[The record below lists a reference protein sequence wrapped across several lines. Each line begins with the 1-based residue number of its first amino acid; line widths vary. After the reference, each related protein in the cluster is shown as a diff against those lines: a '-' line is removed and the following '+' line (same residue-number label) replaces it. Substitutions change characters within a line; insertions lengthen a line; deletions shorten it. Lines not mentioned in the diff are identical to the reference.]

1 MGERIDPFPCLY
13 TGPHGEICC
22 FTACGPYDMG
32 RKSSLPDDKQRNGKG
47 EGARHL
53 KCPGTE
59 EMRKIQTKII
69 AIVVLAT
76 VCVSMI
82 AGIVSAMVT
91 RYSTT
96 SALEKNVL
104 ETAELASMAAE
115 NKIATYTLTVAEM
128 ASNPILVDENVSPE
142 EKQAFIQERTD
153 AYYMRFGGMADT
165 EGYDVI
171 HDVDISEEP
180 FFQAAV
186 QGNSYMSA
194 PYIDGEDIYLM
205 VAAPI
210 REGGAVKGVLY
221 FQCDTDILQSIIE
234 GLKIGEEGEAYIL
247 DKEGTTIAYVDQE
260 SVLNRE
266 NVMREAAAA
275 PGDEGLQTVAAI
287 EKKMTLGEV
296 GVERFYYAEDQS
308 NNIQSYAP
316 IAGTDGWS
324 IAVTVDEDE
333 FMRPA
338 EYGNFIQTVVCAVAC
353 LVIIVI
359 SMRVSHSIVMP
370 VVRCA
375 KRIQALSQGDLGS
388 PVPQVK
394 SKDETRI
401 LADSTA
407 QLVKDFGTIIH
418 EMQDILGAIADGDLT
433 REVSGQPYPGD
444 FAVLWE
450 SLRVISE
457 KLNATMAGIVSAS
470 GQVSTGSDQ
479 VAATAAVLSQGA
491 VEQTSSVE
499 ELSGTISNMS
509 AEAKEIAQM
518 TEQAKDVV
526 GEAGGK
532 LQESSAYIDS
542 LNQAMSQITQ
552 SSDEIRR
559 IIDTIENIAFQT
571 NILALNAAVEAA
583 RAGTSGK
590 GFAVVAEEVREL
602 ANKSDQAA
610 KATKEL
616 IERSVKAVGSG
627 SFVVGKVTDSVT
639 AAAKMAGEAV
649 EQMEQVAKGVED
661 QTDAIEQAA
670 AGIGQISG
678 VVQNN
683 SATAE
688 ESAATSQELSSQAAM
703 LQQLVGSF
711 RL

>member
-1 MGERIDPFPCLY
+1 
-13 TGPHGEICC
+13 
-22 FTACGPYDMG
+22 
-32 RKSSLPDDKQRNGKG
+32 
-47 EGARHL
+47 
-53 KCPGTE
+53 
-59 EMRKIQTKII
+59 MRKIQTKII

-76 VCVSMI
+76 VCVSVV
-82 AGIVSAMVT
+82 AGIVSTVVT
-91 RYSTT
+91 RYSTR
-96 SALEKNVL
+96 SALEKNIL
-104 ETAELASMAAE
+104 ETAELAALAAE
-115 NKIATYTLTVAEM
+115 NMISTYTLTIAEM
-128 ASNPILVDENVSPE
+128 ASNPILVDEAVSPE

-165 EGYDVI
+165 EGYDVV

-234 GLKIGEEGEAYIL
+234 GLKIGEEGEAYSL

-266 NVMREAAAA
+266 NIMREAAAA
-275 PGDEGLQTVAAI
+275 PEDEGLQTVAAI

-324 IAVTVDEDE
+324 IAVTLDEDE

-338 EYGNFIQTVVCAVAC
+338 EYGNFIQIVICAAAC
-353 LVIIVI
+353 IVIIII
-359 SMRVSHSIVMP
+359 SMKVSHSIVTP

-375 KRIQALSQGDLGS
+375 KRLQALAQGDLGS
-388 PVPQVK
+388 PVPQIK

-407 QLVKDFGTIIH
+407 QLVKEFGEIVH

-433 REVSGQPYPGD
+433 REVSGQSYPGD
-444 FAVLWE
+444 FAALWE

-457 KLNATMAGIVSAS
+457 KLNVTMAGIVSAS

-479 VAATAAVLSQGA
+479 VASTAAALSQGA
-491 VEQTSSVE
+491 VEQTSAVT
-499 ELSGTISNMS
+499 ELSGTISDMS
-509 AEAKEIAQM
+509 TEAKGIAQR
-518 TEQAKDVV
+518 TEQTKDVV
-526 GEAGGK
+526 EEAGEK
-532 LQESSAYIDS
+532 LQESGGYIDS
-542 LNQAMSQITQ
+542 LNHAMGQITQ
-552 SSDEIRR
+552 SSGEISR

-590 GFAVVAEEVREL
+590 GFAVVAEEVRNL
-602 ANKSDQAA
+602 AIKSDQAA

-616 IERSVKAVGSG
+616 IERSVNSVESG
-627 SFVVGKVTDSVT
+627 SLVVEKVTDSVT

-649 EQMEQVAKGVED
+649 EQMEQVSKAVED
-661 QTDAIEQAA
+661 QTDAIGQIA
-670 AGIGQISG
+670 AGIEQISG

-688 ESAATSQELSSQAAM
+688 ESAATSQELSGQAAL
-703 LQQLVGSF
+703 LQQLVGNF
-711 RL
+711 RISKK

>member
-1 MGERIDPFPCLY
+1 
-13 TGPHGEICC
+13 
-22 FTACGPYDMG
+22 
-32 RKSSLPDDKQRNGKG
+32 
-47 EGARHL
+47 
-53 KCPGTE
+53 
-59 EMRKIQTKII
+59 MRKIQTKII

-82 AGIVSAMVT
+82 AGIVSTMVT

-104 ETAELASMAAE
+104 ETAELAAMAAE
-115 NKIATYTLTVAEM
+115 NMISTYTLTIVEM
-128 ASNPILVDENVSPE
+128 AANPILVDENTTPE
-142 EKQAFIQERTD
+142 EKQAFIQERAD
-153 AYYMRFGGMADT
+153 AYYMRFGGMSDAD
-165 EGYDVI
+165 GYDAV
-171 HDVDISEEP
+171 HGVDVSGEP

-186 QGNSYMSA
+186 QGSSYMST
-194 PYIDGEDIYLM
+194 PYIDGTDMYLM

-210 REGGAVKGVLY
+210 QKGDTVKGVLY
-221 FQCDTDILQSIIE
+221 FQCDINILQSIIE
-234 GLKIGEEGEAYIL
+234 GLQIGEEGEAYIL

-260 SVLNRE
+260 AVLNRE
-266 NVMREAAAA
+266 NVMREAAET
-275 PGDEGLQTVAAI
+275 PGDEGLQMVAAI

-324 IAVTVDEDE
+324 IAVTLDEDE

-338 EYGNFIQTVVCAVAC
+338 EYGNFIQTVVCVVAC
-353 LVIIVI
+353 IVIIII
-359 SMRVSHSIVMP
+359 SMRVSHSIVTP
-370 VVRCA
+370 VVRCT

-407 QLVKDFGTIIH
+407 QLVKDFGGIVH
-418 EMQDILGAIADGDLT
+418 EMQDILGAIADGNLT
-433 REVSGQPYPGD
+433 REVSGQSYPGD

-457 KLNATMAGIVSAS
+457 KLNVTMAGIVSAS

-479 VAATAAVLSQGA
+479 VAATAAALSQGA
-491 VEQTSSVE
+491 VEQTSAVG
-499 ELSGTISNMS
+499 ELSATISNMS
-509 AEAKEIAQM
+509 TEAKGIARM

-526 GEAGGK
+526 GEAGEK
-532 LQESSAYIDS
+532 LQESDGYIDS
-542 LNQAMSQITQ
+542 LNQAMGQITQ
-552 SSDEIRR
+552 SSDEISR

-583 RAGTSGK
+583 RAGASGK
-590 GFAVVAEEVREL
+590 GFAVVAEEVRNL
-602 ANKSDQAA
+602 ATKSDQAA

-616 IERSVKAVGSG
+616 IERSVNAVESG
-627 SFVVGKVTDSVT
+627 SLVVGKVTDSVT
-639 AAAKMAGEAV
+639 VAAKMAGEAV
-649 EQMEQVAKGVED
+649 EQMEQVTKAVEG
-661 QTDAIEQAA
+661 QTDAIGQVA
-670 AGIGQISG
+670 AGVAQISG

-703 LQQLVGSF
+703 LQQLVGNF
-711 RL
+711 RLLRK

>member
-32 RKSSLPDDKQRNGKG
+32 RKSSLLDDKQRNGKG

-338 EYGNFIQTVVCAVAC
+338 EYGNFIQTAVCAVAC

-359 SMRVSHSIVMP
+359 SMRVSHSIAMP

>member
-13 TGPHGEICC
+13 KTDEWE
-22 FTACGPYDMG
+22 G
-32 RKSSLPDDKQRNGKG
+32 RRGSESEAPGDGK
-47 EGARHL
+47 
-53 KCPGTE
+53 
-59 EMRKIQTKII
+59 MRKIQTKII

-82 AGIVSAMVT
+82 AGIVSTMVT

-96 SALEKNVL
+96 SALEKNAL
-104 ETAELASMAAE
+104 ETAELAAMAAE
-115 NKIATYTLTVAEM
+115 NMISTYTLTIAEM
-128 ASNPILVDENVSPE
+128 ASNPILVDENTTPE

-153 AYYMRFGGMADT
+153 AYYMRFGGMTDAD
-165 EGYDVI
+165 GYDAV
-171 HDVDISEEP
+171 HGVDVSGEP

-186 QGNSYMSA
+186 QGSSYMST
-194 PYIDGEDIYLM
+194 PYIDGTDMYLM

-210 REGGAVKGVLY
+210 QKGDTVKGVLY
-221 FQCDTDILQSIIE
+221 FQCDINILQSIIE
-234 GLKIGEEGEAYIL
+234 GLQIGEEGEAYIL

-260 SVLNRE
+260 AVLNRE
-266 NVMREAAAA
+266 NVMREAAET
-275 PGDEGLQTVAAI
+275 PGDEGLQMVAAI

-324 IAVTVDEDE
+324 IAVTLDEDE

-338 EYGNFIQTVVCAVAC
+338 EYGNLIQIVVCAVAC
-353 LVIIVI
+353 IVIIII
-359 SMRVSHSIVMP
+359 SMRVSHSIVTP
-370 VVRCA
+370 VVRCT

-407 QLVKDFGTIIH
+407 QLVKDFGGIVH
-418 EMQDILGAIADGDLT
+418 EMQDVLGAIADGNLT
-433 REVSGQPYPGD
+433 REVSGQSYPGD

-457 KLNATMAGIVSAS
+457 KLNVTMAGIVSAS

-479 VAATAAVLSQGA
+479 VAATAAALSQGA
-491 VEQTSSVE
+491 VEQTSAVG
-499 ELSGTISNMS
+499 ELSATISNMS
-509 AEAKEIAQM
+509 TEAKGIARM

-526 GEAGGK
+526 GEAGEK
-532 LQESSAYIDS
+532 LQESDGYIDS
-542 LNQAMSQITQ
+542 LNQAMGQITQ
-552 SSDEIRR
+552 SSDEISR

-583 RAGTSGK
+583 RAGASGK
-590 GFAVVAEEVREL
+590 GFAVVAEEVRNL
-602 ANKSDQAA
+602 ATKSDQAA

-616 IERSVKAVGSG
+616 IERSVNAVESG
-627 SFVVGKVTDSVT
+627 SLVVGKVTDSVT
-639 AAAKMAGEAV
+639 VAAKMAGEAV
-649 EQMEQVAKGVED
+649 EQMEQVTKAVEG
-661 QTDAIEQAA
+661 QTDAIGQVA
-670 AGIGQISG
+670 AGVAQISG

-703 LQQLVGSF
+703 LQQLVGNF
-711 RL
+711 RLLRK

>member
-1 MGERIDPFPCLY
+1 
-13 TGPHGEICC
+13 
-22 FTACGPYDMG
+22 
-32 RKSSLPDDKQRNGKG
+32 
-47 EGARHL
+47 
-53 KCPGTE
+53 
-59 EMRKIQTKII
+59 MRKIQTKII

-76 VCVSMI
+76 VCVSVI
-82 AGIVSAMVT
+82 AGIVSTVVT

-104 ETAELASMAAE
+104 ETAELAALAAE
-115 NKIATYTLTVAEM
+115 NMISTYTLTIAEM
-128 ASNPILVDENVSPE
+128 ASNPILVDETVSLE
-142 EKQAFIQERTD
+142 EKQAFIQERAD
-153 AYYMRFGGMADT
+153 AYYMRFGGMTDAD
-165 EGYDVI
+165 GYDAV
-171 HDVDISEEP
+171 HGVDVSGEP

-186 QGNSYMSA
+186 QGSSYMST
-194 PYIDGEDIYLM
+194 PYIDGKDMYLM
-205 VAAPI
+205 VAAPV
-210 REGGAVKGVLY
+210 RDGDAVKGVLY

-234 GLKIGEEGEAYIL
+234 GLQIGEEGEAYIL

-266 NVMREAAAA
+266 NVMREAAAS
-275 PGDEGLQTVAAI
+275 PEDEGLQTVAAI

-324 IAVTVDEDE
+324 IAVTLDEDE

-353 LVIIVI
+353 IVIIII
-359 SMRVSHSIVMP
+359 SMRVSHSIVTP

-375 KRIQALSQGDLGS
+375 KRIQALAQGDLGS

-407 QLVKDFGTIIH
+407 QLVKDFGGIVH
-418 EMQDILGAIADGDLT
+418 EMQDILGAIADGNLT

-444 FAVLWE
+444 FAALWE

-457 KLNATMAGIVSAS
+457 KLNVTMAGIVSAS

-479 VAATAAVLSQGA
+479 VASTAAALSQGA
-491 VEQTSSVE
+491 VEQTSAVT

-509 AEAKEIAQM
+509 TEAKGIAQR

-526 GEAGGK
+526 GEAGEK
-532 LQESSAYIDS
+532 LQESGGYIDS
-542 LNQAMSQITQ
+542 LNQAMGQITQ
-552 SSDEIRR
+552 SSDEISR

-583 RAGTSGK
+583 RAEMSGK
-590 GFAVVAEEVREL
+590 GFAVVAEEVRNL
-602 ANKSDQAA
+602 AIKSDQAA

-616 IERSVKAVGSG
+616 IERSVSAVGSG
-627 SFVVGKVTDSVT
+627 SLVVEKVTDSVT

-649 EQMEQVAKGVED
+649 EQMEQVSKAVED
-661 QTDAIEQAA
+661 QTDAIGQIA
-670 AGIGQISG
+670 AGIEQISG

-688 ESAATSQELSSQAAM
+688 ESAATSQELSGQAAM
-703 LQQLVGSF
+703 LQQLVGNF
-711 RL
+711 RLLKK

>member
-1 MGERIDPFPCLY
+1 MQCPE
-13 TGPHGEICC
+13 T
-22 FTACGPYDMG
+22 
-32 RKSSLPDDKQRNGKG
+32 DK
-47 EGARHL
+47 
-53 KCPGTE
+53 
-59 EMRKIQTKII
+59 MRKIQTKII
-69 AIVVLAT
+69 AMVVLAT
-76 VCVSMI
+76 VCVSVI
-82 AGIVSAMVT
+82 AGTVSTVVT

-104 ETAELASMAAE
+104 ETAELAALAAE
-115 NKIATYTLTVAEM
+115 NMISTYTLTIAEM
-128 ASNPILVDENVSPE
+128 ASNPILVDETASPE
-142 EKQAFIQERTD
+142 EKQAFIQERAD
-153 AYYMRFGGMADT
+153 AYYMRFGGMTDIDGHDAVH
-165 EGYDVI
+165 GVDV
-171 HDVDISEEP
+171 SEEP

-186 QGNSYMSA
+186 QGSSYMST
-194 PYIDGEDIYLM
+194 PYIDGKDIYIM

-210 REGGAVKGVLY
+210 RQGEVVKGVLY
-221 FQCDTDILQSIIE
+221 FQCDTSILQSIIE
-234 GLKIGEEGEAYIL
+234 GLQIGEEGEAYIL

-260 SVLNRE
+260 AVLNRE
-266 NVMREAAAA
+266 NVMKEAASA

-287 EKKMTLGEV
+287 EKKMTLGEI

-324 IAVTVDEDE
+324 IAVTIDEDE

-338 EYGNFIQTVVCAVAC
+338 EYGNFLQTVICVAAC
-353 LVIIVI
+353 ILIIII
-359 SMRVSHSIVMP
+359 SMRVSYSIVTP

-401 LADSTA
+401 LADSTV
-407 QLVKDFGTIIH
+407 QLVKDFGTIVH
-418 EMQDILGAIADGDLT
+418 EMQDILGAIADGNLS
-433 REVSGQPYPGD
+433 REVSGQSYPGD

-457 KLNATMAGIVSAS
+457 KLNVTMAGIVSAS
-470 GQVSTGSDQ
+470 VQVSTGSDQ
-479 VAATAAVLSQGA
+479 VAATAAALSQGA
-491 VEQTSSVE
+491 VEQTGAVG

-509 AEAKEIAQM
+509 TEAKGIAQL

-526 GEAGGK
+526 GEAGEK
-532 LQESSAYIDS
+532 LQESGGYIDS
-542 LNQAMSQITQ
+542 LNQAMGQITE
-552 SSDEIRR
+552 SSDEISR

-590 GFAVVAEEVREL
+590 GFAVVAEEVRNL
-602 ANKSDQAA
+602 AIKSDQAA

-616 IERSVKAVGSG
+616 IERSVNAVESG
-627 SFVVGKVTDSVT
+627 SLVVEKVTDSVT
-639 AAAKMAGEAV
+639 AAAKMAEEAV
-649 EQMEQVAKGVED
+649 EQMEQVTKAVED
-661 QTDAIEQAA
+661 QTDAIEQVAT
-670 AGIGQISG
+670 GIEQISG

-703 LQQLVGSF
+703 LQQLVGGF
-711 RL
+711 RLLKK

>member
-1 MGERIDPFPCLY
+1 
-13 TGPHGEICC
+13 
-22 FTACGPYDMG
+22 
-32 RKSSLPDDKQRNGKG
+32 
-47 EGARHL
+47 
-53 KCPGTE
+53 
-59 EMRKIQTKII
+59 MRKIQTKII
-69 AIVVLAT
+69 AIVVSAT

-82 AGIVSAMVT
+82 AGIVSTMVT

-96 SALEKNVL
+96 SALEKNAL
-104 ETAELASMAAE
+104 ETAELAAMAAE
-115 NKIATYTLTVAEM
+115 NMISTYTLTIAEM
-128 ASNPILVDENVSPE
+128 ASNPILVDENTTPE

-153 AYYMRFGGMADT
+153 AYYMRFGGMTDAD
-165 EGYDVI
+165 GYDAV
-171 HDVDISEEP
+171 HGVDVSGEP

-186 QGNSYMSA
+186 QGSSYMST
-194 PYIDGEDIYLM
+194 PYIDGRDMYLM

-210 REGGAVKGVLY
+210 QKGDTVKGVLY
-221 FQCDTDILQSIIE
+221 FQCDINILQSIIE
-234 GLKIGEEGEAYIL
+234 GLQIGEEGEAYIL

-260 SVLNRE
+260 AVLNRE
-266 NVMREAAAA
+266 NVMREAAET
-275 PGDEGLQTVAAI
+275 PGDEGLQMVAAI

-324 IAVTVDEDE
+324 IAVTLDEDE

-338 EYGNFIQTVVCAVAC
+338 EYGNLIQIVVCAVAC
-353 LVIIVI
+353 IVIIII
-359 SMRVSHSIVMP
+359 SMRVSHSIVTP
-370 VVRCA
+370 VVRCT

-407 QLVKDFGTIIH
+407 QLVKDFGGIVH
-418 EMQDILGAIADGDLT
+418 EMQDILGAIADGNLT
-433 REVSGQPYPGD
+433 REVSGQSYPGD

-457 KLNATMAGIVSAS
+457 KLNVTMAGIVSAS

-479 VAATAAVLSQGA
+479 VAATAAALSQGA
-491 VEQTSSVE
+491 VEQTSAVG
-499 ELSGTISNMS
+499 ELSATISNMS
-509 AEAKEIAQM
+509 TEAKGIARM

-526 GEAGGK
+526 GEAGEK
-532 LQESSAYIDS
+532 LQESDGYIDS
-542 LNQAMSQITQ
+542 LNQAMGQITQ
-552 SSDEIRR
+552 SSDEISR

-583 RAGTSGK
+583 RAGASGK
-590 GFAVVAEEVREL
+590 GFAVVAEEVRNL
-602 ANKSDQAA
+602 ATKSDQAA

-616 IERSVKAVGSG
+616 IERSVNAVESG
-627 SFVVGKVTDSVT
+627 SLVVGKVTDSVT
-639 AAAKMAGEAV
+639 VAAKMAGEAV
-649 EQMEQVAKGVED
+649 EQMEQVTKAVEG
-661 QTDAIEQAA
+661 QTDAIGQVA
-670 AGIGQISG
+670 AGVAQISG

-703 LQQLVGSF
+703 LQQLVGNF
-711 RL
+711 RLLRK

>member
-1 MGERIDPFPCLY
+1 M
-13 TGPHGEICC
+13 
-22 FTACGPYDMG
+22 
-32 RKSSLPDDKQRNGKG
+32 RKSAVSQHADRVAGREKIVPARLGTDEWEGREGSVFEAPGDGK
-47 EGARHL
+47 
-53 KCPGTE
+53 
-59 EMRKIQTKII
+59 MRKIQTKII

-82 AGIVSAMVT
+82 AGIVSTMVT

-104 ETAELASMAAE
+104 ETAELAAMAAE
-115 NKIATYTLTVAEM
+115 NMISTYTLTVAEM
-128 ASNPILVDENVSPE
+128 ASNPTLVDENVSPE

-165 EGYDVI
+165 DGYDVV
-171 HDVDISEEP
+171 HDVNISGEP

-186 QGNSYMSA
+186 QGNSYMST

-210 REGGAVKGVLY
+210 REGDAVKGVLY

-234 GLKIGEEGEAYIL
+234 GLQIGEEGEAYIL

-260 SVLNRE
+260 AVLNRE
-266 NVMREAAAA
+266 NVMREAAQA

-287 EKKMTLGEV
+287 EKKMTLGEI

-338 EYGNFIQTVVCAVAC
+338 EYGNFIQTAVCAVAC
-353 LVIIVI
+353 IVIILI

-370 VVRCA
+370 VVKCA

-407 QLVKDFGTIIH
+407 QLVNDFGSIIH
-418 EMQDILGAIADGDLT
+418 EMQNILGGIADGDLT
-433 REVSGQPYPGD
+433 REVSGQSYPGD

-491 VEQTSSVE
+491 VEQTSAVG

-509 AEAKEIAQM
+509 TEAKGIARM

-552 SSDEIRR
+552 SSDEISR

-602 ANKSDQAA
+602 AIKSDQAA

-627 SFVVGKVTDSVT
+627 SLVVGKVTDSVT

-649 EQMEQVAKGVED
+649 EQMEQVTKGVEE
-661 QTDAIEQAA
+661 QTDAIEQVAL
-670 AGIGQISG
+670 GIGQISG

-711 RL
+711 RLLNK

>member
-32 RKSSLPDDKQRNGKG
+32 RKSSLLDDKQRNGKG

-338 EYGNFIQTVVCAVAC
+338 EYGNFIQTAVCAVAC

>member
-1 MGERIDPFPCLY
+1 
-13 TGPHGEICC
+13 
-22 FTACGPYDMG
+22 
-32 RKSSLPDDKQRNGKG
+32 
-47 EGARHL
+47 
-53 KCPGTE
+53 
-59 EMRKIQTKII
+59 MRKIQTKII

-76 VCVSMI
+76 VCVSVI
-82 AGIVSAMVT
+82 AGIVSTVVT

-104 ETAELASMAAE
+104 ETAELAALAAE
-115 NKIATYTLTVAEM
+115 NMISTYTLTIAEM
-128 ASNPILVDENVSPE
+128 ASNPILVDETVSLE
-142 EKQAFIQERTD
+142 EKQAFIQERAD
-153 AYYMRFGGMADT
+153 AYYMRFGGMTDAD
-165 EGYDVI
+165 GYDAV
-171 HDVDISEEP
+171 HGVDVSGEP

-186 QGNSYMSA
+186 QGSSYMST
-194 PYIDGEDIYLM
+194 PYIDGKDMYLM
-205 VAAPI
+205 VAAPV
-210 REGGAVKGVLY
+210 RDGDAVKGVLY

-234 GLKIGEEGEAYIL
+234 GLQIGEEGEAYIL

-266 NVMREAAAA
+266 NVMREAAAS
-275 PGDEGLQTVAAI
+275 PEDEGLQTVAAI

-324 IAVTVDEDE
+324 IAVTLDEDE

-353 LVIIVI
+353 IVIIII
-359 SMRVSHSIVMP
+359 SMRVSHSIVTP

-375 KRIQALSQGDLGS
+375 KRIQALAQGDLGS

-407 QLVKDFGTIIH
+407 QLVKDFGGIVH
-418 EMQDILGAIADGDLT
+418 EMQDILGAIADGNLT

-444 FAVLWE
+444 FAALWE

-457 KLNATMAGIVSAS
+457 KLNVTMAGIVSAS

-479 VAATAAVLSQGA
+479 VASTAAALSQGA
-491 VEQTSSVE
+491 VEQTSAVT

-509 AEAKEIAQM
+509 TEAKGIAQRM
-518 TEQAKDVV
+518 EQAKDVV
-526 GEAGGK
+526 GEAGEK
-532 LQESSAYIDS
+532 LQESGGYIDS
-542 LNQAMSQITQ
+542 LNQAMGQITQ
-552 SSDEIRR
+552 SSDEISR

-590 GFAVVAEEVREL
+590 GFAVVAEEVRNL
-602 ANKSDQAA
+602 AIKSDQAA

-616 IERSVKAVGSG
+616 IERSVSAVGSG
-627 SFVVGKVTDSVT
+627 SLVVEKVTDSVT

-649 EQMEQVAKGVED
+649 EQMEQVSKAVED
-661 QTDAIEQAA
+661 QTDAIGQIA
-670 AGIGQISG
+670 AGIEQISG

-688 ESAATSQELSSQAAM
+688 ESAATSQELSGQAAM
-703 LQQLVGSF
+703 LQQLVGNF
-711 RL
+711 RLLKK

>member
-1 MGERIDPFPCLY
+1 MINRCMEREKGLGIRS
-13 TGPHGEICC
+13 
-22 FTACGPYDMG
+22 ARG
-32 RKSSLPDDKQRNGKG
+32 RK
-47 EGARHL
+47 
-53 KCPGTE
+53 
-59 EMRKIQTKII
+59 MRKIQTKII

-82 AGIVSAMVT
+82 AGIVSTMVT

-104 ETAELASMAAE
+104 ETAELAAMAAE

-165 EGYDVI
+165 DGYDVV
-171 HDVDISEEP
+171 HDVNISEEP

-186 QGNSYMSA
+186 QGNGYMST

-210 REGGAVKGVLY
+210 REGEAVKGVLY

-260 SVLNRE
+260 SVMNRE
-266 NVMREAAAA
+266 NVMRDAAEA
-275 PGDEGLQTVAAI
+275 PDDEGLQTVAAI

-338 EYGNFIQTVVCAVAC
+338 EYGNLIQTAVCVVAC
-353 LVIIVI
+353 FVIILV
-359 SMRVSHSIVMP
+359 SMRVSRSIVMP
-370 VVRCA
+370 VVKCA
-375 KRIQALSQGDLGS
+375 KRIQSLSQGDLGS

-407 QLVKDFGTIIH
+407 QLVKDFGAIIH

-450 SLRVISE
+450 SLRVISD

-479 VAATAAVLSQGA
+479 VASTAAVLSQGA
-491 VEQTSSVE
+491 VEQTSAVE

-509 AEAKEIAQM
+509 VEAKGIAQM
-518 TEQAKDVV
+518 TDEAKDVV

-532 LQESSAYIDS
+532 LQESSEYIDS

-602 ANKSDQAA
+602 ATKSDQAA

-627 SFVVGKVTDSVT
+627 SLVVGKVTDSVT

-670 AGIGQISG
+670 AGIVQISG

-711 RL
+711 RLLKN

>member
-13 TGPHGEICC
+13 NTDEWE
-22 FTACGPYDMG
+22 G
-32 RKSSLPDDKQRNGKG
+32 RRGLESEAPEDGK
-47 EGARHL
+47 
-53 KCPGTE
+53 
-59 EMRKIQTKII
+59 MRKIQTKII

-82 AGIVSAMVT
+82 AGIVSTMVT

-96 SALEKNVL
+96 SALEKNAL
-104 ETAELASMAAE
+104 ETAELAAMAAE
-115 NKIATYTLTVAEM
+115 NMISTYTLTIAEM
-128 ASNPILVDENVSPE
+128 ASNPILVDENTTPE

-153 AYYMRFGGMADT
+153 AYYMRFGGMTDAD
-165 EGYDVI
+165 GYDAV
-171 HDVDISEEP
+171 HGVDVSGEP

-186 QGNSYMSA
+186 QGSSYMST
-194 PYIDGEDIYLM
+194 PYIDGTDMYLM

-210 REGGAVKGVLY
+210 QKGDTVKGVLY
-221 FQCDTDILQSIIE
+221 FQCDINILQSIIE
-234 GLKIGEEGEAYIL
+234 GLQIGEEGEAYIL

-260 SVLNRE
+260 AVLNRE
-266 NVMREAAAA
+266 NVMREAAET
-275 PGDEGLQTVAAI
+275 PGDEGLQMVAAI

-324 IAVTVDEDE
+324 IAVTLDEDE

-338 EYGNFIQTVVCAVAC
+338 EYGNLIQIVVCAVAC
-353 LVIIVI
+353 IVIIII
-359 SMRVSHSIVMP
+359 SMRVSHSIVTP
-370 VVRCA
+370 VVRCT

-407 QLVKDFGTIIH
+407 QLVKDFGGIVH
-418 EMQDILGAIADGDLT
+418 EMQDVLGAIADGNLT
-433 REVSGQPYPGD
+433 REVSGQSYPGD

-457 KLNATMAGIVSAS
+457 KLNVTMAGIVSAS

-479 VAATAAVLSQGA
+479 VAATAAALSQGA
-491 VEQTSSVE
+491 VEQTSAVG
-499 ELSGTISNMS
+499 ELSATISNMS
-509 AEAKEIAQM
+509 TEAKGIARM

-526 GEAGGK
+526 GEAGEK
-532 LQESSAYIDS
+532 LQESDGYIDS
-542 LNQAMSQITQ
+542 LNQAMGQITQ
-552 SSDEIRR
+552 SSDEISR

-583 RAGTSGK
+583 RAGASGK
-590 GFAVVAEEVREL
+590 GFAVVAEEVRNL
-602 ANKSDQAA
+602 ATKSDQAA

-616 IERSVKAVGSG
+616 IERSVNAVESG
-627 SFVVGKVTDSVT
+627 SLVVGKVTDSVT
-639 AAAKMAGEAV
+639 VAAKMAGEAV
-649 EQMEQVAKGVED
+649 EQMEQVTKAVEG
-661 QTDAIEQAA
+661 QTDAIGQVA
-670 AGIGQISG
+670 AGVAQISG

-703 LQQLVGSF
+703 LQQLVGNF
-711 RL
+711 RLLRK

>member
-13 TGPHGEICC
+13 KTDEW
-22 FTACGPYDMG
+22 DG
-32 RKSSLPDDKQRNGKG
+32 RRGSESEAPGDGK
-47 EGARHL
+47 
-53 KCPGTE
+53 
-59 EMRKIQTKII
+59 MRKIQTKII

-82 AGIVSAMVT
+82 AGIVSTMVT

-96 SALEKNVL
+96 SALEKNAL
-104 ETAELASMAAE
+104 ETAELAAMAAE
-115 NKIATYTLTVAEM
+115 NMISTYTLTIAEM
-128 ASNPILVDENVSPE
+128 ASNPILVDENTTPE

-153 AYYMRFGGMADT
+153 AYYMRFGGMTDAD
-165 EGYDVI
+165 GYDAV
-171 HDVDISEEP
+171 HGVDVSGEP

-186 QGNSYMSA
+186 QGSSYMST
-194 PYIDGEDIYLM
+194 PYIDGTDMYLM

-210 REGGAVKGVLY
+210 QKGDTVKGVLY
-221 FQCDTDILQSIIE
+221 FQCDINILQSIIE
-234 GLKIGEEGEAYIL
+234 GLQIGEEGEAYIL

-260 SVLNRE
+260 AVLNRE
-266 NVMREAAAA
+266 NVMREAAET
-275 PGDEGLQTVAAI
+275 PGDEGLQMVAAI

-324 IAVTVDEDE
+324 IAVTLDEDE

-338 EYGNFIQTVVCAVAC
+338 EYGNLIQIVVCAVAC
-353 LVIIVI
+353 IVIIII
-359 SMRVSHSIVMP
+359 SMRVSHSIVTP
-370 VVRCA
+370 VVRCT

-407 QLVKDFGTIIH
+407 QLVKDFGGIVH
-418 EMQDILGAIADGDLT
+418 EMQDILGAIADGNLT
-433 REVSGQPYPGD
+433 REVSGQSYPGD

-457 KLNATMAGIVSAS
+457 KLNVTMAGIVSAS

-479 VAATAAVLSQGA
+479 VAATAAALSQGA
-491 VEQTSSVE
+491 VEQTSAVG
-499 ELSGTISNMS
+499 ELSATISNMS
-509 AEAKEIAQM
+509 TEAKGIARM

-526 GEAGGK
+526 GEAGEK
-532 LQESSAYIDS
+532 LQESDGYIDS
-542 LNQAMSQITQ
+542 LNQAMGQITQ
-552 SSDEIRR
+552 SSDEISR

-583 RAGTSGK
+583 RAGASGK
-590 GFAVVAEEVREL
+590 GFAVVAEEVRNL
-602 ANKSDQAA
+602 ATKSDQAA

-616 IERSVKAVGSG
+616 IERSVNAVESG
-627 SFVVGKVTDSVT
+627 SLVVGKVTDSVT
-639 AAAKMAGEAV
+639 VAAKMAGEAV
-649 EQMEQVAKGVED
+649 EQMEQVTKAVEG
-661 QTDAIEQAA
+661 QTDAIGQVA
-670 AGIGQISG
+670 AGVAQISG

-703 LQQLVGSF
+703 LQQLVGNF
-711 RL
+711 RILRK

>member
-1 MGERIDPFPCLY
+1 MESEAPED
-13 TGPHGEICC
+13 
-22 FTACGPYDMG
+22 
-32 RKSSLPDDKQRNGKG
+32 GK
-47 EGARHL
+47 
-53 KCPGTE
+53 
-59 EMRKIQTKII
+59 MRKIQTKII

-82 AGIVSAMVT
+82 AGIVSTMVT

-104 ETAELASMAAE
+104 ETAELAAMAAE
-115 NKIATYTLTVAEM
+115 NMISTYTLTIAEM
-128 ASNPILVDENVSPE
+128 AANPILVDENTTPE
-142 EKQAFIQERTD
+142 EKQAFIQERAD
-153 AYYMRFGGMADT
+153 AYYMRFGGMSDAD
-165 EGYDVI
+165 GYDAV
-171 HDVDISEEP
+171 HGVDVSGEP

-186 QGNSYMSA
+186 QGSSYMST
-194 PYIDGEDIYLM
+194 PYIDGRDMYLM

-210 REGGAVKGVLY
+210 QKGDTVKGVLY
-221 FQCDTDILQSIIE
+221 FQCDINILQSIIE
-234 GLKIGEEGEAYIL
+234 GLQIGEEGEAYIL

-260 SVLNRE
+260 AVLNRE
-266 NVMREAAAA
+266 NVMREAAET
-275 PGDEGLQTVAAI
+275 PGDEGLQMVAAI

-324 IAVTVDEDE
+324 IAVTLDEDE

-338 EYGNFIQTVVCAVAC
+338 EYGNFIQTVVCVVAC
-353 LVIIVI
+353 IVIIII
-359 SMRVSHSIVMP
+359 SMRVSHSIVTP
-370 VVRCA
+370 VVRCT

-407 QLVKDFGTIIH
+407 QLVKDFGGIVH
-418 EMQDILGAIADGDLT
+418 EMQDVLGAIADGNLT
-433 REVSGQPYPGD
+433 REVSGQSYPGD

-457 KLNATMAGIVSAS
+457 KLNVTMAGIVSAS

-479 VAATAAVLSQGA
+479 VAATAAALSQGA
-491 VEQTSSVE
+491 VEQTSAVG
-499 ELSGTISNMS
+499 ELSATISNMS
-509 AEAKEIAQM
+509 TEAKGIARM

-526 GEAGGK
+526 GEAGEK
-532 LQESSAYIDS
+532 LQESDGYIDS
-542 LNQAMSQITQ
+542 LNQAMGQITQ
-552 SSDEIRR
+552 SSDEISR

-583 RAGTSGK
+583 RAGASGK
-590 GFAVVAEEVREL
+590 GFAVVAEEVRNL
-602 ANKSDQAA
+602 ATKSDQAA

-616 IERSVKAVGSG
+616 IERSVNAVESG
-627 SFVVGKVTDSVT
+627 SLVVGKVTDSVT
-639 AAAKMAGEAV
+639 VAAKMAGEAV
-649 EQMEQVAKGVED
+649 EQMEQVTKAVEG
-661 QTDAIEQAA
+661 QTDAIGQVA
-670 AGIGQISG
+670 AGVAQISG

-703 LQQLVGSF
+703 LQQLVGNF
-711 RL
+711 RLLRK

>member
-1 MGERIDPFPCLY
+1 
-13 TGPHGEICC
+13 
-22 FTACGPYDMG
+22 
-32 RKSSLPDDKQRNGKG
+32 
-47 EGARHL
+47 
-53 KCPGTE
+53 
-59 EMRKIQTKII
+59 MRKIQTKII

-76 VCVSMI
+76 VCVSVV
-82 AGIVSAMVT
+82 AGIVSTVVT
-91 RYSTT
+91 RYSTG
-96 SALEKNVL
+96 SALEKNIL
-104 ETAELASMAAE
+104 ETAELAALAAE
-115 NKIATYTLTVAEM
+115 NMISTYTLTIAEM
-128 ASNPILVDENVSPE
+128 ASNPILVDEAVSPE
-142 EKQAFIQERTD
+142 EKQAFIQERVD
-153 AYYMRFGGMADT
+153 AYYMRFGGMADID
-165 EGYDVI
+165 GHDAV
-171 HDVDISEEP
+171 HDVDISGEP

-186 QGNSYMSA
+186 QGNNYMST
-194 PYIDGEDIYLM
+194 PYIDGSDMYIM

-210 REGGAVKGVLY
+210 REGEAVKGVLY
-221 FQCDTDILQSIIE
+221 FQCDTYILQSIIE
-234 GLKIGEEGEAYIL
+234 GLQIGEEGEAYIL

-266 NVMREAAAA
+266 NIMREAAAA
-275 PGDEGLQTVAAI
+275 PEDEGLQTVAAI

-324 IAVTVDEDE
+324 IAVTLDEDE

-338 EYGNFIQTVVCAVAC
+338 EYGNFIQIVICAAAC
-353 LVIIVI
+353 IVIIII
-359 SMRVSHSIVMP
+359 SMKVSHSIVTP

-375 KRIQALSQGDLGS
+375 KRLQALAQGDLGS
-388 PVPQVK
+388 PVPQIK

-407 QLVKDFGTIIH
+407 QLVKEFGEIVH

-433 REVSGQPYPGD
+433 REVSGQAYPGD
-444 FAVLWE
+444 FAALWE

-457 KLNATMAGIVSAS
+457 KLNVTMAGIVSAS

-479 VAATAAVLSQGA
+479 VASTAAALSQGA
-491 VEQTSSVE
+491 VEQTSAVT
-499 ELSGTISNMS
+499 ELSGTISDMS
-509 AEAKEIAQM
+509 TEAKGIAQR

-526 GEAGGK
+526 EEAGEK
-532 LQESSAYIDS
+532 LQESGGYIDS
-542 LNQAMSQITQ
+542 LNHAMGQITQ
-552 SSDEIRR
+552 SSGEISR

-590 GFAVVAEEVREL
+590 GFAVVAEEVRNL
-602 ANKSDQAA
+602 AIKSDQAA

-616 IERSVKAVGSG
+616 IERSVNSVESG
-627 SFVVGKVTDSVT
+627 SLVVEKVTDSVT

-649 EQMEQVAKGVED
+649 EQMEQVSKAVED
-661 QTDAIEQAA
+661 QTDAIGQIA
-670 AGIGQISG
+670 AGIEQISG

-688 ESAATSQELSSQAAM
+688 ESAATSQELSGQAAL
-703 LQQLVGSF
+703 LQQLVGNF
-711 RL
+711 RISKK

>member
-1 MGERIDPFPCLY
+1 
-13 TGPHGEICC
+13 
-22 FTACGPYDMG
+22 
-32 RKSSLPDDKQRNGKG
+32 
-47 EGARHL
+47 
-53 KCPGTE
+53 
-59 EMRKIQTKII
+59 MRKIQTKII

-76 VCVSMI
+76 VCVSVV
-82 AGIVSAMVT
+82 AGIVSTVVT
-91 RYSTT
+91 RYSTR
-96 SALEKNVL
+96 SALEKNIL
-104 ETAELASMAAE
+104 ETAELAALAAE
-115 NKIATYTLTVAEM
+115 NMISTYTLTIAEM
-128 ASNPILVDENVSPE
+128 ASNPILVDEAVSPE
-142 EKQAFIQERTD
+142 EKQAFIQERVD
-153 AYYMRFGGMADT
+153 AYYMRFGGMADID
-165 EGYDVI
+165 GHDAV
-171 HDVDISEEP
+171 HDVDISGEP

-186 QGNSYMSA
+186 QGNNYMST
-194 PYIDGEDIYLM
+194 PYIDGSDMYIM

-210 REGGAVKGVLY
+210 REGEAVKGVLY
-221 FQCDTDILQSIIE
+221 FQCDTYILQSIIE
-234 GLKIGEEGEAYIL
+234 GLQIGEEGEAYIL

-266 NVMREAAAA
+266 NIMREAAAA
-275 PGDEGLQTVAAI
+275 PEDEGLQTVAAI

-324 IAVTVDEDE
+324 IAVTLDEDE

-338 EYGNFIQTVVCAVAC
+338 EYGNFIQIVICAAAC
-353 LVIIVI
+353 IVIIII
-359 SMRVSHSIVMP
+359 SMKVSHSIVTP

-375 KRIQALSQGDLGS
+375 KRLQALAQGDLGS
-388 PVPQVK
+388 PVPQIK

-407 QLVKDFGTIIH
+407 QLVKEFGEIVH

-433 REVSGQPYPGD
+433 REVSGQAYPGD
-444 FAVLWE
+444 FAALWE

-457 KLNATMAGIVSAS
+457 KLNVTMAGIVSAS

-479 VAATAAVLSQGA
+479 VASTAAALSQGA
-491 VEQTSSVE
+491 VEQTSAVT
-499 ELSGTISNMS
+499 ELSGTISDMS
-509 AEAKEIAQM
+509 TEAKGIAQR

-526 GEAGGK
+526 EEAGEK
-532 LQESSAYIDS
+532 LQESGGYIDS
-542 LNQAMSQITQ
+542 LNHAMGQITQ
-552 SSDEIRR
+552 SSGEISR

-590 GFAVVAEEVREL
+590 GFAVVAEEVRNL
-602 ANKSDQAA
+602 AIKSDQAA

-616 IERSVKAVGSG
+616 IERSVNSVESG
-627 SFVVGKVTDSVT
+627 SLVVEKVTDSVT

-649 EQMEQVAKGVED
+649 EQMEQVSKAVED
-661 QTDAIEQAA
+661 QTDAIGQIA
-670 AGIGQISG
+670 AGIEQISG

-688 ESAATSQELSSQAAM
+688 ESAATSQELSGQAAL
-703 LQQLVGSF
+703 LQQLVGNF
-711 RL
+711 RISKK

>member
-13 TGPHGEICC
+13 NTDEWE
-22 FTACGPYDMG
+22 G
-32 RKSSLPDDKQRNGKG
+32 RRGSESEAPEDGK
-47 EGARHL
+47 
-53 KCPGTE
+53 
-59 EMRKIQTKII
+59 MRKIQTKII

-82 AGIVSAMVT
+82 AGIVSTMVT

-104 ETAELASMAAE
+104 ETAELAAMAAE
-115 NKIATYTLTVAEM
+115 NMISTYTLTIAEM
-128 ASNPILVDENVSPE
+128 AANPILVDENTTPE
-142 EKQAFIQERTD
+142 EKQAFIQERAD
-153 AYYMRFGGMADT
+153 AYYMRFGGMSDAD
-165 EGYDVI
+165 GYDAV
-171 HDVDISEEP
+171 HGVDVSGEP

-186 QGNSYMSA
+186 QGSSYMST
-194 PYIDGEDIYLM
+194 PYIDGTDMYLM

-210 REGGAVKGVLY
+210 QKGDTVKGVLY
-221 FQCDTDILQSIIE
+221 FQCDINILQSIIE
-234 GLKIGEEGEAYIL
+234 GLQIGEEGEAYIL

-260 SVLNRE
+260 AVLNRE
-266 NVMREAAAA
+266 NVMREAAET
-275 PGDEGLQTVAAI
+275 PGDEGLQMVAAI

-324 IAVTVDEDE
+324 IAVTLDEDE

-338 EYGNFIQTVVCAVAC
+338 EYGNLIQIVVCAVAC
-353 LVIIVI
+353 IVIIII
-359 SMRVSHSIVMP
+359 SMRVSHSIVTP
-370 VVRCA
+370 VVRCT

-407 QLVKDFGTIIH
+407 QLVKDFGGIVH
-418 EMQDILGAIADGDLT
+418 EMQDILGAIADGNLT
-433 REVSGQPYPGD
+433 REVSGQSYPGD

-457 KLNATMAGIVSAS
+457 KLNVTMAGIVSAS

-479 VAATAAVLSQGA
+479 VAATAAALSQGA
-491 VEQTSSVE
+491 VEQTSAVG
-499 ELSGTISNMS
+499 ELSATISNMS
-509 AEAKEIAQM
+509 TEAKGIARM

-526 GEAGGK
+526 GEAGEK
-532 LQESSAYIDS
+532 LQESDGYIDS
-542 LNQAMSQITQ
+542 LNQAMGQITQ
-552 SSDEIRR
+552 SSDEISR

-583 RAGTSGK
+583 RAGASGK
-590 GFAVVAEEVREL
+590 GFAVVAEEVRNL
-602 ANKSDQAA
+602 ATKSDQAA

-616 IERSVKAVGSG
+616 IERSVNAVESG
-627 SFVVGKVTDSVT
+627 SLVVGKVTDSVT
-639 AAAKMAGEAV
+639 VAAKMAGEAV
-649 EQMEQVAKGVED
+649 EQMEQVTKAVEG
-661 QTDAIEQAA
+661 QTDAIGQVA
-670 AGIGQISG
+670 AGVAQISG

-703 LQQLVGSF
+703 LQQLVGNF
-711 RL
+711 RLLRK

>member
-32 RKSSLPDDKQRNGKG
+32 RKSSLLDDKQRNGKG

-165 EGYDVI
+165 EGYDVV

-338 EYGNFIQTVVCAVAC
+338 EYGNFIQTAVCAVAC

-359 SMRVSHSIVMP
+359 SMRVSHSIAMP

>member
-1 MGERIDPFPCLY
+1 M
-13 TGPHGEICC
+13 
-22 FTACGPYDMG
+22 
-32 RKSSLPDDKQRNGKG
+32 
-47 EGARHL
+47 

-338 EYGNFIQTVVCAVAC
+338 EYGNFIQTAVCAVAC

-359 SMRVSHSIVMP
+359 SMRVSHSIAMP

-661 QTDAIEQAA
+661 QTDAIKQAA

>member
-1 MGERIDPFPCLY
+1 
-13 TGPHGEICC
+13 
-22 FTACGPYDMG
+22 
-32 RKSSLPDDKQRNGKG
+32 
-47 EGARHL
+47 
-53 KCPGTE
+53 
-59 EMRKIQTKII
+59 MRKIQTKII

-82 AGIVSAMVT
+82 AGIVSTMVT

-104 ETAELASMAAE
+104 ETAELAAMAAE
-115 NKIATYTLTVAEM
+115 NMISTYTLTIAEM
-128 ASNPILVDENVSPE
+128 AANPILVDENTTPE
-142 EKQAFIQERTD
+142 EKQAFIQERAD
-153 AYYMRFGGMADT
+153 AYYMRFGGMSDAD
-165 EGYDVI
+165 GYDAV
-171 HDVDISEEP
+171 HGVDVSGEP

-186 QGNSYMSA
+186 QGSSYMST
-194 PYIDGEDIYLM
+194 PYIDGTDMYLM

-210 REGGAVKGVLY
+210 QKGDTVKGVLY
-221 FQCDTDILQSIIE
+221 FQCDINILQSIIE
-234 GLKIGEEGEAYIL
+234 GLQIGEEGEAYIL

-260 SVLNRE
+260 AVLNRE
-266 NVMREAAAA
+266 NVMREAAET
-275 PGDEGLQTVAAI
+275 PGDEGLQMVAAI

-324 IAVTVDEDE
+324 IAVTLDEDE

-338 EYGNFIQTVVCAVAC
+338 EYGNFIQTVVCVVAC
-353 LVIIVI
+353 IVIIII
-359 SMRVSHSIVMP
+359 SMRVSHSIVTP
-370 VVRCA
+370 VVRCT

-407 QLVKDFGTIIH
+407 QLVKDFGGIVH
-418 EMQDILGAIADGDLT
+418 EMQDILGAIADGNLT
-433 REVSGQPYPGD
+433 REVSGQSYPGD

-457 KLNATMAGIVSAS
+457 KLNVTMAGIVSAS

-479 VAATAAVLSQGA
+479 VAATAAALSQGA
-491 VEQTSSVE
+491 VEQTSAVG
-499 ELSGTISNMS
+499 ELSATISNMS
-509 AEAKEIAQM
+509 TEAKGIARM

-526 GEAGGK
+526 GEAGEK
-532 LQESSAYIDS
+532 LQESDGYIDS
-542 LNQAMSQITQ
+542 LNQAMGQITQ
-552 SSDEIRR
+552 SSDEISR

-583 RAGTSGK
+583 RAGASGK
-590 GFAVVAEEVREL
+590 GFAVVAEEVRNL
-602 ANKSDQAA
+602 ATKSDQAA

-616 IERSVKAVGSG
+616 IERSVNAVESG
-627 SFVVGKVTDSVT
+627 SLVVGKVTDSVT
-639 AAAKMAGEAV
+639 VAAKMAGEAV
-649 EQMEQVAKGVED
+649 EQMEQVTKAVEG
-661 QTDAIEQAA
+661 QTDAIGQVA
-670 AGIGQISG
+670 AGVAQISG

-703 LQQLVGSF
+703 LQQLVGNF
-711 RL
+711 RLLRK

>member
-1 MGERIDPFPCLY
+1 
-13 TGPHGEICC
+13 
-22 FTACGPYDMG
+22 
-32 RKSSLPDDKQRNGKG
+32 
-47 EGARHL
+47 
-53 KCPGTE
+53 
-59 EMRKIQTKII
+59 MRKIQTKII

-82 AGIVSAMVT
+82 AGIVSTMVT

-104 ETAELASMAAE
+104 ETAELAAMAAE
-115 NKIATYTLTVAEM
+115 NKISTYVLTVAEM
-128 ASNPILVDENVSPE
+128 ASNPILVDENVSAE

-165 EGYDVI
+165 EGYDVA
-171 HDVDISEEP
+171 HDVNISEEP

-186 QGNSYMSA
+186 QGNGYMST
-194 PYIDGEDIYLM
+194 PYIDGEDLYLV

-210 REGGAVKGVLY
+210 REGDAVKGVLY

-266 NVMREAAAA
+266 NVMRDAAED

-338 EYGNFIQTVVCAVAC
+338 EYGNFIQTVVCVVAC
-353 LVIIVI
+353 FVIILI

-370 VVRCA
+370 VVKCA

-433 REVSGQPYPGD
+433 KEVSGQPYPGD

-450 SLRVISE
+450 SLRVISD

-491 VEQTSSVE
+491 VEQTSSVG
-499 ELSGTISNMS
+499 ELSSTISNMS
-509 AEAKEIAQM
+509 AEAKGIAQM

-552 SSDEIRR
+552 SSDEISR

-602 ANKSDQAA
+602 ATKSDQAA

-627 SFVVGKVTDSVT
+627 SLVVGKVTDSVT

-670 AGIGQISG
+670 AGIVQISG

-711 RL
+711 RLLKN